1 MQTSIIPFSLGE
13 CPPFQPGNSKCC
25 QVFIWQHLLP
35 LHTLLEEAQR
45 LKLPL
50 PEYKHEK
57 RLTEQASTLIMLAH
71 LLGRYARLSHTPE
84 GAPILTSHPHLH
96 ISISHTKG
104 AYAVSLSPHRHGI
117 DIERHSPRALR
128 LRQRFLLP
136 QEAHLHFSSATF
148 SAEEEATILWCAK
161 EAAFKAFSSPTLT
174 RLEQVALEME
184 NENQLLAHPADCPHL
199 KVPISVHNNSE
210 LVTVICETV
219 N

>member
-1 MQTSIIPFSLGE
+1 MQTSITPFSLGE
-13 CPPFQPGNSKCC
+13 CLPFQPGNSKCC

-57 RLTEQASTLIMLAH
+57 RLTEQASALIMLAH
-71 LLGRYARLSHTPE
+71 LLGSDARL
-84 GAPILTSHPHLH
+84 
-96 ISISHTKG
+96 SHTKG
-104 AYAVSLSPHRHGI
+104 AYAVSLSPHCHGI

-136 QEAHLHFSSATF
+136 QEEHLHFSSATF
-148 SAEEEATILWCAK
+148 STEEEATILWCAK

-174 RLEQVALEME
+174 RLEQVVLEMK
-184 NENQLLAHPADCPHL
+184 NENQLLAHPADRPHL

-210 LVTVICETV
+210 LVTVICEAV